1 MNHEIWSRLVDG
13 RLVQATCA
21 DIFRMN
27 HESNACD
34 GQNGISRW
42 RRIRGHTQ
50 GKEREREKNV
60 HDQND
65 GAGRRS
71 ISIWWK
77 TFHSAG
83 TYANQRHLRSA
94 DAWRWAAYWR
104 AESLN
109 PPASSG
115 TRKYLKIIPSI
126 NIWFTLLLKWMNDEV
141 MAQYHFK
148 FTKPWIWTY
157 QVAHKSLIKLRNDQF
172 KLFMRQLRL

>member
-1 MNHEIWSRLVDG
+1 MRFEVDSLMDVWFKRRARTFSEWITSRT
-13 RLVQATCA
+13 RATA
-21 DIFRMN
+21 KMEYLGGGEFVATHKEKR
-27 HESNACD
+27 
-34 GQNGISRW
+34 
-42 RRIRGHTQ
+42 
-50 GKEREREKNV
+50 ERERKNV

-157 QVAHKSLIKLRNDQF
+157 QER
-172 KLFMRQLRL
+172 